1 MFETV
6 LKKFHEKFFF
16 KKPKQTIFSYALTCF
31 TKFILSINMGN
42 QLVTHLQ
49 VTLNKRIR
57 KQY

>member
-6 LKKFHEKFFF
+6 LKNFFI
-16 KKPKQTIFSYALTCF
+16 KKPKKNILSYALACF